1 MIRNSMNKKQD
12 KPERIVLA
20 PASPKQKMVLQ
31 DEETD
36 TLLCGGGAG
45 KKLPL

>member
-1 MIRNSMNKKQD
+1 MSVKKD

-36 TLLCGGGAG
+36 TLLCGGGS
-45 KKLPL
+45 